1 MASGEE
7 AKCIVD
13 DAVPRAIEA
22 VQAEWYKLIEEG
34 LRLCVAVAELVRPI
48 DADMVEGEGIDVASK
63 LLEAAR
69 PRLVAGAVDLEI
81 RERAIECVGD
91 VTARFADVMDAEL
104 LKGAVSD
111 LVEQL
116 DREATRC
123 SALRALAVIANSPR
137 QSSTATLVLEKGG
150 LGTLSSFLEH
160 HARPLQ
166 QATLEA
172 LGALLRTLPPKSK
185 LKAGDVACTLTNAST
200 LAKDSDLH
208 LAHLATKTIAAAVS
222 QCTLDKKAKTACEN
236 DVLPA
241 ALTLAASPFLQGAPL
256 DGLADVF
263 EAIALKGGGGA
274 LGFDALLSALPDAAR
289 VAKEED
295 PVRGSRQA
303 RKNVAVVIARL
314 CAAADAS
321 TLKKAVANLVNQVG
335 DENKLLAVTA
345 LGELGRRCD
354 LSKLGAINTLTD
366 CLGAGDVGDADEAK
380 TAAAAALGS
389 CVAGAPHELDGLLDA
404 LDEDPC
410 PREYLLLIALREV
423 VAHAPSD
430 RIKSVA
436 LRLVQRLLAAVQGNQ
451 EAVADSAAECAGA
464 LAAIAPEA
472 VAQHFLDPLLTAS
485 DVKHKASA
493 AACAKA
499 ATSAKL
505 ATDASVAAA
514 LVDRLEP
521 LLKLLDDD
529 DLDCKKKAL
538 GLVHAAAHNR
548 LSLLEAHSGFVESRR
563 ATLAAL
569 KIEHVVDLGPFK
581 HKVDD
586 GLPLRKAALAA
597 LATLVDRKAVQ
608 DTASCVDVVAGALAD
623 KNADV
628 QAQAH
633 QLLVKLCALDSAS
646 VLAKADAICEP
657 LDKAV
662 HKKIKEGTA
671 KDDRAWDLV
680 RSALRAVLAVKELPG
695 GCPRA
700 DALLEKARA
709 KDKLAA
715 ELAALAK

>member
-1 MASGEE
+1 M
-7 AKCIVD
+7 
-13 DAVPRAIEA
+13 
-22 VQAEWYKLIEEG
+22 
-34 LRLCVAVAELVRPI
+34 AVAELVRPI

-137 QSSTATLVLEKGG
+137 QSSTATPVLEKGG
-150 LGTLSSFLEH
+150 LGTCLIFPSSTTRR
-160 HARPLQ
+160 ARLQ

-185 LKAGDVACTLTNAST
+185 LKDRRRRVY
-200 LAKDSDLH
+200 
-208 LAHLATKTIAAAVS
+208 
-222 QCTLDKKAKTACEN
+222 LDECVNLGQGLGFAPGPFSHQNHRGGRISMYVGQKAKTACEN

-263 EAIALKGGGGA
+263 EAVALKGGGGA

-436 LRLVQRLLAAVQGNQ
+436 LRLGPAPADGGAGQPGGRGRLGRRVRRGFGR
-451 EAVADSAAECAGA
+451 DCAGGRGPA
-464 LAAIAPEA
+464 L
-472 VAQHFLDPLLTAS
+472 
-485 DVKHKASA
+485 
-493 AACAKA
+493 
-499 ATSAKL
+499 
-505 ATDASVAAA
+505 
-514 LVDRLEP
+514 
-521 LLKLLDDD
+521 
-529 DLDCKKKAL
+529 
-538 GLVHAAAHNR
+538 
-548 LSLLEAHSGFVESRR
+548 
-563 ATLAAL
+563 
-569 KIEHVVDLGPFK
+569 LGP
-581 HKVDD
+581 V
-586 GLPLRKAALAA
+586 
-597 LATLVDRKAVQ
+597 
-608 DTASCVDVVAGALAD
+608 S
-623 KNADV
+623 
-628 QAQAH
+628 
-633 QLLVKLCALDSAS
+633 
-646 VLAKADAICEP
+646 
-657 LDKAV
+657 
-662 HKKIKEGTA
+662 
-671 KDDRAWDLV
+671 
-680 RSALRAVLAVKELPG
+680 
-695 GCPRA
+695 
-700 DALLEKARA
+700 
-709 KDKLAA
+709 
-715 ELAALAK
+715 